1 MNIQPIANDT
11 VIEHVSFDK
20 PFNELPFVSLNP
32 RTSTPH
38 TVDVN
43 AGDIDTEG
51 FNIYAWRNTN
61 TNITVSW
68 MAKGF

>member
-1 MNIQPIANDT
+1 
-11 VIEHVSFDK
+11 VSFDK
-20 PFNELPFVSLNP
+20 PFNKLPFVSLNP

-61 TNITVSW
+61 TNITVAW